1 MHSGCD
7 PANSERLGLHVLTT
21 APSPPH
27 RCDPANSERLGLLT
41 NKMPVRI
48 LEIRTVQDEET
59 KELSVR
65 AYVSTIPGQSAIILV
80 AALNEFNHSVQRFP
94 SVAQYEGESP

>member
-1 MHSGCD
+1 M
-7 PANSERLGLHVLTT
+7 
-21 APSPPH
+21 
-27 RCDPANSERLGLLT
+27 
-41 NKMPVRI
+41 
-48 LEIRTVQDEET
+48 QDEET

>member
-1 MHSGCD
+1 MPLIALLGAPDGEIIGD
-7 PANSERLGLHVLTT
+7 PKTKELPTL
-21 APSPPH
+21 
-27 RCDPANSERLGLLT
+27 
-41 NKMPVRI
+41 I
-48 LEIRTVQDEET
+48 WQVQDEET